1 MNAKDVKTCSL
12 SQRAVRKPV
21 REVKRS
27 KMAKFLIYYII
38 KRIRIAANSMKNIT
52 SIPIE
57 VG

>member
-1 MNAKDVKTCSL
+1 MKTCSL